1 MTIREIAA
9 AIEQVAPV
17 GLQEGFDNTGF
28 QAGEPDAEATGALL
42 CTDIT
47 PAVVAEAA
55 ERGMNLVIS
64 HHPIIFHPL
73 KRLIGATVPERV
85 VAQALRA
92 GITLY
97 SAHTNMDNALGGVS
111 FKMAE
116 KLGMTDVDFLQ
127 PATRDDA
134 PGGRAGCG
142 VVGNVEPQPAVALL
156 QRAKRE
162 FAVGSVKYSGDAT
175 ATVSRVALCGGAG
188 AFLIPAAIAA
198 GAQLMITAD
207 VRHNDFIDN
216 NRDIIVADIGH
227 FESEQY
233 TKEIFFDVIRQKF
246 RTFAVDFA
254 KSDINQIKY
263 L

>member
-1 MTIREIAA
+1 MKISEITA

-17 GLQEGFDNTGF
+17 SLQEGFDNTGF
-28 QAGEPDAEATGALL
+28 QAGDPEATATGALL

-47 PAVVAEAA
+47 PAVVDEAV
-55 ERGMNLVIS
+55 ERGYNLVIS

-73 KRLIGATVPERV
+73 KKLIGATVPQRV
-85 VAQALRA
+85 VMQALRA
-92 GITLY
+92 DVTLY
-97 SAHTNMDNALGGVS
+97 CAHTNMDNAMGGVS
-111 FKMAE
+111 FRMAR

-127 PATRDDA
+127 PTQRDDA

-142 VVGNVEPQPAVALL
+142 VIGNVEAMPALDVLR
-156 QRAKRE
+156 RAKDA
-162 FAVGSVKYSGDAT
+162 FQVGSVKYSGDGGKIVT
-175 ATVSRVALCGGAG
+175 RVALCGGAG
-188 AFLIPAAIAA
+188 AFLIPAAIRA

-207 VRHNDFIDN
+207 ARHNDFIDN

-233 TKEIFFDVIRQKF
+233 TKEIFFEVIRQKF